1 MTPGE
6 TIGFL
11 GIGIMG
17 FHMARRLAEAG
28 HRVVAWNR
36 TRSKAE
42 RLVEFG
48 VSIADTAADAARGA
62 ATVVVMLGSGPDC
75 EEVLLAGGV
84 LDAMAPGA
92 RVVVMSS
99 IPVATAEHL
108 AREAEA
114 RGLAFL
120 DAPVSGGERGA
131 AAGTLT
137 VMAGGRPE
145 VFEAVR
151 PIFAVFGRATLIGP
165 AGTGELAKLVNQML
179 VGSTIAAV
187 AEGLVLAE
195 RGGADP
201 AKVREALLGG
211 FADSTILRQH
221 GERMVT
227 NDWKPGAMSTVQ
239 LKDTSTALAQAR
251 GFDLDLPVI
260 TLVDG
265 LYADLV
271 AHGDGALDHAALV
284 REIRRRNHLPVD
296 RENVDPPAA
305 GS

>member
-1 MTPGE
+1 MSAGE

-36 TRSKAE
+36 TRDKAE
-42 RLVEFG
+42 RLADFG
-48 VSIADTAADAARGA
+48 VAVADTAAEAAKDAT
-62 ATVVVMLGSGPDC
+62 TVVVMLSSGPVC

-84 LDAMAPGA
+84 LDAAASGA
-92 RVVVMSS
+92 RVIVMSS
-99 IPVATAEHL
+99 IPVATAERL
-108 AREAEA
+108 AGEAEA

-145 VFEAVR
+145 VFAAAT
-151 PIFAVFGRATLIGP
+151 PLFAVFGRATRVGP

-201 AKVREALLGG
+201 VRVREALLGG

-251 GFDLDLPVI
+251 TLGLDLPLI

-284 REIRRRNHLPVD
+284 REIRRRNHLAAD
-296 RENVDPPAA
+296 RDTADR
-305 GS
+305 

>member
-1 MTPGE
+1 MAAAE
-6 TIGFL
+6 TIAFL

-17 FHMARRLAEAG
+17 FHMARRLADAG
-28 HRVVAWNR
+28 HPVVAWNR
-36 TRSKAE
+36 SRDKAE
-42 RLVEFG
+42 RLAPFG
-48 VSIADTAADAARGA
+48 VTVAGTAAEAVRGA
-62 ATVVVMLGSGPDC
+62 STVVVMLSSGPVC

-84 LDAMAPGA
+84 YDGLAPGA
-92 RVVVMSS
+92 RVIVMSS
-99 IPVATAEHL
+99 IPVATAERL
-108 AREAEA
+108 AQEAEA

-137 VMAGGRPE
+137 VMAGGRAE
-145 VFEAVR
+145 VFAAAA
-151 PIFAVFGRATLIGP
+151 PIFAVFGRPTRIGP

-201 AKVREALLGG
+201 AKVREALIGG

-239 LKDTSTALAQAR
+239 LKDTSTALAQAAAL
-251 GFDLDLPVI
+251 GLDLPLI

-265 LYADLV
+265 LYGDLV

-284 REIRRRNHLPVD
+284 REIRRRNHLPAD
-296 RENVDPPAA
+296 REME
-305 GS
+305 G

>member
-1 MTPGE
+1 MGGR
-6 TIGFL
+6 IGFL
-11 GIGIMG
+11 GTGIMG

-28 HRVVAWNR
+28 HAVIAWNR
-36 TRSKAE
+36 SRDKAE
-42 RLVEFG
+42 RLAPFG
-48 VSIADTAADAARGA
+48 VAVADTAAEAARDAAA
-62 ATVVVMLGSGPDC
+62 LVVMLSSGPVC
-75 EEVLLAGGV
+75 EQVLVADGV
-84 LDAMAPGA
+84 LDALPLGA

-99 IPVATAEHL
+99 IPVATAERL
-108 AREAEA
+108 AAEAEA

-145 VFEAVR
+145 VFAAAA

-239 LKDTSTALAQAR
+239 LKDTSTALAQAAAL
-251 GFDLDLPVI
+251 GLDLPLI
-260 TLVDG
+260 ALVDG

-284 REIRRRNHLPVD
+284 REIRRRNRLPLD
-296 RENVDPPAA
+296 RPA
-305 GS
+305 SS

>member
-1 MTPGE
+1 MGAGE

-36 TRSKAE
+36 SREKAE
-42 RLVEFG
+42 RLVPFG
-48 VSIADTAADAARGA
+48 VTVADSAAEAARGVS
-62 ATVVVMLGSGPDC
+62 TLVVMLSSGPVC
-75 EEVLLAGGV
+75 EEVLLTDGV
-84 LDAMAPGA
+84 YDALPRGA
-92 RVVVMSS
+92 RVIVMSS
-99 IPVATAEHL
+99 IPVATAERL
-108 AREAEA
+108 AGEAET
-114 RGLAFL
+114 RRLAFL

-145 VFEAVR
+145 VFDAALPV
-151 PIFAVFGRATLIGP
+151 FAVFGRATLIGP

-201 AKVREALLGG
+201 AKVREALIGG

-221 GERMVT
+221 GERMVA
-227 NDWKPGAMSTVQ
+227 NDWVPGAMSTVQ

-251 GFDLDLPVI
+251 SLGLELPVI
-260 TLVDG
+260 ALVDG
-265 LYADLV
+265 LFADLV

-284 REIRRRNHLPVD
+284 REIRRRNRLPVD
-296 RENVDPPAA
+296 RGGD
-305 GS
+305 G